1 MSELPKWAEDEI
13 NSITD
18 SSFRLEDEWEGTG
31 YFLDIDQNSRLVD
44 INFYERLPNGKHI
57 VTARVS
63 DLLRMDEFKKG
74 IVYTYRLRVMKAS
87 ISDRLAEYLRK
98 NFNLSIDGVYRFE
111 LHSLEPLE
119 DVSYVG
125 GREVEEGEMES

>member
-31 YFLDIDQNSRLVD
+31 YFLDIDYNARLVD

-57 VTARVS
+57 VTARVN
-63 DLLRMDEFKKG
+63 DLLRMDEFRKG
-74 IVYTYRLRVMKAS
+74 IVYTYRLKVLKAS
-87 ISDRLAEYLRK
+87 ISDRLVEYLRK
-98 NFNLSIDGVYRFE
+98 NFNLNIDGVYRFE

-119 DVSYVG
+119 DVSYEG
-125 GREVEEGEMES
+125 GSGEAEEE